1 MKAILSLP
9 SSTMMS
15 AKNPSGAKE
24 TYRIVEVVLLRA
36 LLLVPLDNTE
46 FGLILRILHDVPVK
60 CLISAAPELET
71 AHLLVLSVDTSSF
84 DQFCL
89 ELLDCVLNL
98 SYPT

>member
-15 AKNPSGAKE
+15 AKNSSGAKE
-24 TYRIVEVVLLRA
+24 TYWIVEVVLLRA

-46 FGLILRILHDVPVK
+46 FGLILRILHHVPVE
-60 CLISAAPELET
+60 CLISAASGLET

-89 ELLDCVLNL
+89 ELLDCVLNF
-98 SYPT
+98 SYPA